1 MSNLS
6 QEKIME
12 IRQSADIVEIIS
24 EYIPLT
30 QKGRNYFGVCPFHQD
45 HSPSMSVSKEKQL
58 FKCFSCG
65 IAGNVF
71 KFVSEFENIN
81 YYEAVSKVAS
91 KIGIVVDVGK
101 STNTQEKNNLEYET
115 MNLANLYF
123 KNNLN
128 TNFGTAAKEYLIN
141 RGLTEETINEFDVGL
156 SLEKNDLFTFLKK
169 KKIKEN
175 LLVSLGLIN
184 QNGLE
189 YQDVFKNRIIFPI
202 HDATGHV
209 VGFIGRVYKDNMG
222 PKYLNSKATQ
232 IFRKGNILFNY
243 HRAKE
248 EVRLKKYIIIVEG
261 NMDAIR
267 LYSSGIK
274 NVVALQGTSLTPEQI
289 KLIQKL
295 RASVILMLDNDNAG
309 ENATLLN
316 GNLLEQAGIKVEVVR
331 LSGEKDPDEYI
342 VKNGVEAMEDNLNHP
357 ISFLEFKL
365 QTFKKNKNLNDSI
378 ELADYVKNV
387 LNSLEGK
394 DAITIDITLNK
405 LAKDYNL
412 SYDILKQELTKEY
425 EKEKE
430 ILPVASLEKV
440 PKKRKTRYEISA
452 ENILYYMMNDNKY
465 IQIYKTSLGFFPESL
480 YRSVANEI
488 LYYYERN
495 RKIYLADFLDYAETS
510 PLKEEIYNIMKGI
523 KNEELEETS
532 MRDYIYIVKENRFL
546 TQMKE
551 LKKEQ
556 KETND
561 ILKKEEIGQKIVELM
576 KKIQEMKIERSV

>member
-175 LLVSLGLIN
+175 LLISLGLIN

-222 PKYLNSKATQ
+222 PKYLNSKETQ

>member
-81 YYEAVSKVAS
+81 YYEAVNKVAS

-222 PKYLNSKATQ
+222 PKYLNSKETQ

-267 LYSSGIK
+267 LYLSGIK

>member
-222 PKYLNSKATQ
+222 PKYLNSKETQ

>member
-1 MSNLS
+1 
-6 QEKIME
+6 
-12 IRQSADIVEIIS
+12 
-24 EYIPLT
+24 
-30 QKGRNYFGVCPFHQD
+30 
-45 HSPSMSVSKEKQL
+45 
-58 FKCFSCG
+58 
-65 IAGNVF
+65 
-71 KFVSEFENIN
+71 
-81 YYEAVSKVAS
+81 
-91 KIGIVVDVGK
+91 
-101 STNTQEKNNLEYET
+101 

-175 LLVSLGLIN
+175 LLISLGLIN

-222 PKYLNSKATQ
+222 PKYLNSKETQ

-365 QTFKKNKNLNDSI
+365 QTFKKNKNLN
-378 ELADYVKNV
+378 K
-387 LNSLEGK
+387 
-394 DAITIDITLNK
+394 
-405 LAKDYNL
+405 
-412 SYDILKQELTKEY
+412 
-425 EKEKE
+425 
-430 ILPVASLEKV
+430 
-440 PKKRKTRYEISA
+440 
-452 ENILYYMMNDNKY
+452 
-465 IQIYKTSLGFFPESL
+465 
-480 YRSVANEI
+480 
-488 LYYYERN
+488 
-495 RKIYLADFLDYAETS
+495 
-510 PLKEEIYNIMKGI
+510 
-523 KNEELEETS
+523 
-532 MRDYIYIVKENRFL
+532 
-546 TQMKE
+546 
-551 LKKEQ
+551 
-556 KETND
+556 
-561 ILKKEEIGQKIVELM
+561 
-576 KKIQEMKIERSV
+576 

>member
-81 YYEAVSKVAS
+81 YYEAVNKVAS

-222 PKYLNSKATQ
+222 PKYLNSKETQ